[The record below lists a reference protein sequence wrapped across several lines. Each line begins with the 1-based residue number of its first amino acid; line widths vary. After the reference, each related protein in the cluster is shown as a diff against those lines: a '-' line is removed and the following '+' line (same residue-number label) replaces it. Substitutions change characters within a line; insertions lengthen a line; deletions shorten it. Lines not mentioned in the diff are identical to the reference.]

1 MNVVGVII
9 LLAVAV
15 PLIAFLVWQFLTEAR
30 VQIEAGN
37 IGLLIARGKVKDRA
51 LMPGVHY
58 VWPFRRQMIQEYTL
72 RELSYVAGDEPSDDV
87 AVSAHLGDKT
97 KVDVSYTVRY
107 KVDPDGLR
115 TVHERVGPD
124 GVVALVRDESRHA
137 VISVLGD
144 EAIGLDDSFG
154 ARFAALEQAIT
165 ERLRSRL
172 GEAGL
177 DLTMFSLRELD
188 LAETGE
194 MIQDALRV
202 GVEIEREKARA
213 TVRRARIEHES
224 EDAVRLSGSLTDTI
238 VRYRQVEAWREYVAR
253 WDGRGQL
260 PLPPTGVIDVPPPR
274 PVPESENA
282 GDEPAPAP
290 APGEG
295 EVPLT

>member
-1 MNVVGVII
+1 VSLVGVII
-9 LLAVAV
+9 LLAVGI

-37 IGLLIARGKVKDRA
+37 IGLLIARGRVKDRA

-72 RELSYVAGDEPSDDV
+72 RETSYVAGDEPADDSAV
-87 AVSAHLGDKT
+87 AAHLGDKT

-107 KVDPDGLR
+107 KIDPEGLR

-124 GVVALVRDESRHA
+124 GIGPLIRDESRRA
-137 VISVLGD
+137 VLGVLGD
-144 EAIGLDDSFG
+144 EAIGLDDAFG
-154 ARFAALEQAIT
+154 AGFSSLEQAIT
-165 ERLRSRL
+165 EQLGARL

-188 LAETGE
+188 LAETGDV
-194 MIQDALRV
+194 IQDALRV

-213 TVRRARIEHES
+213 SVRRARIEHES
-224 EDAVRLSGSLTDTI
+224 EDAAQLSGSLTDTI

-274 PVPESENA
+274 PSTEPENGAE
-282 GDEPAPAP
+282 EPTPAP

-295 EVPLT
+295 EVPPT

>member
-51 LMPGVHY
+51 PMPGVHY

-115 TVHERVGPD
+115 TVH
-124 GVVALVRDESRHA
+124 
-137 VISVLGD
+137 
-144 EAIGLDDSFG
+144 
-154 ARFAALEQAIT
+154 
-165 ERLRSRL
+165 
-172 GEAGL
+172 
-177 DLTMFSLRELD
+177 
-188 LAETGE
+188 
-194 MIQDALRV
+194 
-202 GVEIEREKARA
+202 
-213 TVRRARIEHES
+213 
-224 EDAVRLSGSLTDTI
+224 
-238 VRYRQVEAWREYVAR
+238 
-253 WDGRGQL
+253 
-260 PLPPTGVIDVPPPR
+260 
-274 PVPESENA
+274 
-282 GDEPAPAP
+282 
-290 APGEG
+290 
-295 EVPLT
+295 